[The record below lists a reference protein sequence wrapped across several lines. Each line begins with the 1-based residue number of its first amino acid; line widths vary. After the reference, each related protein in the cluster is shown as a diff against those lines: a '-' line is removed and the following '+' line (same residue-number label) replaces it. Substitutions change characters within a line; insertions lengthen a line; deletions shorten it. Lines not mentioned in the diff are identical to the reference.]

1 VASPTLTTTG
11 TAGPDAIPD
20 GISTLTGMP
29 PATMSVTPPAQET
42 LAGRPPISAITGRF
56 GFGRTVPAIFHPL
69 LLVRFILPL

>member
-11 TAGPDAIPD
+11 TAGPNATPRWYLDIDLHASGHDA
-20 GISTLTGMP
+20 G
-29 PATMSVTPPAQET
+29 SVTCIGDTGGQIT
-42 LAGRPPISAITGRF
+42 ISAVTGRF